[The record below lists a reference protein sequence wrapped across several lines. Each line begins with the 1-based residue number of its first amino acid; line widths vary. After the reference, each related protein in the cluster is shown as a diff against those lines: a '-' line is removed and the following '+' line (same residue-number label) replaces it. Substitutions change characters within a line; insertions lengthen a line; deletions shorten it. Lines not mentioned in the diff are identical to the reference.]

1 MRSVTKENIMPDQTP
16 NTTGETEAD
25 TTGVDAP
32 KGKPHVNSIG
42 GRQLK
47 PSTLMMGHGYDP
59 VLSEGSLKPPIFLT
73 STFVFPNAAAGKRHF
88 EGVTGKRPGG
98 SDGLVYSRF
107 NGPNQEI
114 LEDRLGIWENAEDAL
129 AFSSGMSAI
138 ATLFLAMVKPGDT
151 IVHSGPLYAATETL
165 IARILGKFGVNWVDF
180 PAGATREEID
190 AAMRKGA
197 ESGNVA
203 LIYLESPANPT
214 NALVDVE
221 AVAAS
226 RDAIFAD
233 RAEKPPI
240 AIDNTFLG
248 PVWAQP
254 LKQGAD
260 LVVYSLTKYA
270 GGHSDLVAGGVLGTK
285 AHINTIRMMRNT
297 IGTICDPHTA
307 WMLLRSL
314 ETLELRMTRAGEN
327 AVKVCNFL
335 NNHPKVEKVGYLG
348 FLEQQ
353 GDARQADIY
362 RRHCTGA
369 GSTFSLYLK
378 GGEKEAFAFLDTL
391 KIAKLAVS
399 LGGTETLASAP
410 AAMTHLSVPDERKQ
424 ALGITDNLVRISI
437 GVEDADDLIADFEAA
452 LDAI

>member
-1 MRSVTKENIMPDQTP
+1 MTDTP
-16 NTTGETEAD
+16 NETEAD
-25 TTGVDAP
+25 MSGVPADAVR
-32 KGKPHVNSIG
+32 GKPKPEVSEIG
-42 GRQLK
+42 GRKLK
-47 PSTLMMGHGYDP
+47 PATLMMGHGYDP
-59 VLSEGSLKPPIFLT
+59 MLSEGSLKPPIFLT
-73 STFVFPNAAAGKRHF
+73 STFVFPDAASGKRHF

-98 SDGLVYSRF
+98 AEGLVYSRF

-114 LEDRLGIWENAEDAL
+114 LEDRLAVWEEAEDAL

-138 ATLFLAMVKPGDT
+138 ATLFLSMVKPGDT

-165 IARILGKFGVNWVDF
+165 IARILGRFGVHWLDF
-180 PAGATREEID
+180 PAGATRDEID
-190 AAMRKGA
+190 AVLSKAA
-197 ESGNVA
+197 SGNVA

-226 RDAIFAD
+226 RDAIFKNGT
-233 RAEKPPI
+233 KPPI

-248 PVWAQP
+248 PLWHQP
-254 LKQGAD
+254 LKHGAD

-270 GGHSDLVAGGVLGTK
+270 GGHSDLVAGGVLGSK
-285 AHINTIRMMRNT
+285 EHINTIRSMRNT
-297 IGTICDPHTA
+297 IGTITDPNTA

-314 ETLELRMTRAGEN
+314 ETLELRMSRAGEN
-327 AVKVCNFL
+327 AAKVCEFL
-335 NNHPKVEKVGYLG
+335 AAHDKVDRVGYLG
-348 FLEQQ
+348 FLER
-353 GDARQADIY
+353 GTDARQADIY

-378 GGEKEAFAFLDTL
+378 GGEAEAFRFLDSL

-399 LGGTETLASAP
+399 LGGTETLASHP
-410 AAMTHLSVPDERKQ
+410 AGMTHLSVPDARKQ

-437 GVEDADDLIADFEAA
+437 GVEDADDLIADFEQALAA
-452 LDAI
+452 V

>member
-1 MRSVTKENIMPDQTP
+1 MSDTP
-16 NTTGETEAD
+16 KTETPETEAD
-25 TTGVDAP
+25 LTGVAARVAP
-32 KGKPHVNSIG
+32 KPSIGEIG
-42 GRQLK
+42 GRKLK

-59 VLSEGSLKPPIFLT
+59 ALSEGSLKPPIFLT

-98 SDGLVYSRF
+98 AEGLVYSRF

-114 LEDRLGIWENAEDAL
+114 LEDRLGVWEEAEDAL

-165 IARILGKFGVNWVDF
+165 IGRVLGKFGVKWLDF

-190 AAMRKGA
+190 AVMTEAAKG
-197 ESGNVA
+197 SVA

-226 RDAIFAD
+226 RDAIFGAIEGG
-233 RAEKPPI
+233 EKPPI

-248 PVWAQP
+248 PLWFQP
-254 LKQGAD
+254 LKHGAD
-260 LVVYSLTKYA
+260 IVVYSLTKYV
-270 GGHSDLVAGGVLGTK
+270 GGHSDLVAGGVLGSK
-285 AHINTIRMMRNT
+285 EHINTIRTMRNT
-297 IGTICDPHTA
+297 IGTITDPNTA

-314 ETLELRMTRAGEN
+314 ETLELRMSRAGEN
-327 AVKVCNFL
+327 AAKVCAFL
-335 NNHPKVEKVGYLG
+335 RHHPKVERVAYLG
-348 FLEQQ
+348 FLEDEP
-353 GDARQADIY
+353 GMERQADIY
-362 RRHCTGA
+362 RRHCTGG

-378 GGEKEAFAFLDTL
+378 GGERESFAFLDAL

-399 LGGTETLASAP
+399 LGGTETLASHP
-410 AAMTHLSVPDERKQ
+410 AGMTHLSVPDARKQ

-437 GVEDADDLIADFEAA
+437 GVEDPDDLIADFEQA
-452 LDAI
+452 LEAI